1 MDSYLTTSQEDQLLV
16 PKFGSFTRKCG
27 LMRKLNLVIADKLEN
42 KKKKEND
49 VKMNGCDWI
58 KSMVPNFKGS

>member
-1 MDSYLTTSQEDQLLV
+1 
-16 PKFGSFTRKCG
+16 
-27 LMRKLNLVIADKLEN
+27 MRKLNLVIADKLERK
-42 KKKKEND
+42 KKKKEDD

>member
-16 PKFGSFTRKCG
+16 SKFGSFRRKCG
-27 LMRKLNLVIADKLEN
+27 LMRKLNLAIADKLEN
-42 KKKKEND
+42 KKKEND

>member
-16 PKFGSFTRKCG
+16 SKFGSFTRKCG

-42 KKKKEND
+42 KKKEND

>member
-1 MDSYLTTSQEDQLLV
+1 MESYLTTSQEDQLLV

-42 KKKKEND
+42 KKK
-49 VKMNGCDWI
+49 GR
-58 KSMVPNFKGS
+58 